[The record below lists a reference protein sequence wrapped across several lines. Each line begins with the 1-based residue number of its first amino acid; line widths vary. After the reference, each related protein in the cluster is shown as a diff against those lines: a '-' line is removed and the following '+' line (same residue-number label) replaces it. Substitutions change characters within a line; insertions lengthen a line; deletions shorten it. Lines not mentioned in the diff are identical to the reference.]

1 MITRYTF
8 GNPVETY
15 AVPQKPEACGKLLP
29 FFERSEDGLTYSM
42 KLNKDEIVYGLG
54 EQIRGINKRGWTY
67 TSFCADNPHHEEGTH
82 SLYGAHNFL
91 VFDREKPFGVFFDHP
106 GEMTFDIGYSDLDTI
121 KITARYPDT
130 DIYIIDGETPYGI
143 VRAFR
148 KLIGQSYIPPL
159 FGFGFQ
165 QSRWGYRC
173 KEDVDRVL
181 EAYSAYGLPLD
192 SVCLDI
198 DYMEDYKDFTVNS
211 GRFPDFEDYVA
222 SLKKENIHLIPIIDA
237 GVKIEEG
244 YDVYEEG
251 RENGYFCKKQDGSD
265 FVAGVWPGRT
275 HFPDFLNPD
284 VRKWFGE
291 KYYRL
296 TEAGIEGFWNDMNE
310 PAMFYSDEGLEK
322 AKQQIQAVFSK
333 EIDIEGFFALGGLM
347 NSISNS
353 PADYA
358 SFYHEFDGI
367 RARHDTVHNLFGY
380 NMTKAA
386 AEAFAAKYP
395 DRRLL
400 LYSRA
405 SYIGAHRYGGIWTGD
420 NMSWWSHLLLNIK
433 MMPSL
438 NMCGFLYSGAD
449 LGGFGAD
456 TSGDLLLRWLQ
467 FGIFTPLMRDHSAI
481 GTLLQEPYRFGNIDA
496 FRRTL
501 QLRYRLMGY
510 IYSEFMKAALEDE
523 CLFRPLAFDY
533 PEDTFAKRV
542 EDQLMFGES
551 LMLAPVYEQNARG
564 RYVYLPEDMLFVK
577 FISLEEAENERFV
590 EYLEDGTPYIAK
602 PMPAGHHYIDVALD
616 ETHLFVR
623 PGKLLPLLRPANT
636 TAELDFTAPEVI
648 AYPHGQKELAYR
660 YYTDDGVTKDY
671 TEASHF
677 KNIVFTVK

>member
-1 MITRYTF
+1 MIARYTF
-8 GNPVETY
+8 GTPVETG
-15 AVPQKPEACGKLLP
+15 AVPTKPAALSTALP
-29 FFERSEDGLTYSM
+29 FFERTADGQKYTLS
-42 KLNKDEIVYGLG
+42 LGKDEIVYGLG
-54 EQIRGINKRGWTY
+54 EQIRGINKRGWSY

-82 SLYGAHNFL
+82 SLYGAHNFI
-91 VFDREKPFGVFFDHP
+91 VFDREKPFGVFFDYP
-106 GEMTFDIGYSDLDTI
+106 GEMTFDIGCSDPNACI
-121 KITARYPDT
+121 ITAKTPDM
-130 DIYIIDGETPYGI
+130 DVYILDGETPYAI
-143 VRAFR
+143 VKSFR
-148 KLIGQSYIPPL
+148 RLIGQSYIPPL

-165 QSRWGYRC
+165 QSRWGYKC
-173 KEDVDRVL
+173 KEDVEKVL
-181 EAYSAYGLPLD
+181 EAYTAYDLPLD
-192 SVCLDI
+192 NVCLDI
-198 DYMEDYKDFTVNS
+198 DYMDNYKDFTVS
-211 GRFPDFEDYVA
+211 TDRFPDFKDYVA
-222 SLKKENIHLIPIIDA
+222 EKREENIHLIPIIDA

-244 YDVYEEG
+244 YDVYDEG
-251 RENGYFCKKQDGSD
+251 KENGYFCKKEDGTD

-275 HFPDFLNPD
+275 HFPDFLDPT

-296 TEAGIEGFWNDMNE
+296 TEAGIDGFWNDMNE
-310 PAMFYSDEGLEK
+310 PAMFYSDEGLER

-333 EIDIEGFFALGGLM
+333 EIDIKGFFALGGLM

-358 SFYHEFDGI
+358 AFYHEFDGI
-367 RARHDTVHNLFGY
+367 RARHDTIHNLFGY

-386 AEAFAAKYP
+386 AEAFERKYP

-467 FGIFTPLMRDHSAI
+467 FGIFTPLMRDHSAL
-481 GTLLQEPYRFGNIDA
+481 GTLDQEPYRFGNIDA

-533 PEDTFAKRV
+533 PEDAFAKRV

-551 LMLAPVYEQNARG
+551 LMLAPIYEQNAKG
-564 RYVYLPEDMLFVK
+564 RYVYLPEDMLFIK
-577 FISLEEAENERFV
+577 FISFETAQSERNV
-590 EYLEDGTPYIAK
+590 EYLEDGTPFVK
-602 PMPAGHHYIDVALD
+602 QPLPAGHTYIDVALD
-616 ETHLFVR
+616 EVPLFIR
-623 PGKLLPLLRPANT
+623 PGKLLPLLRPANN
-636 TAELDFTAPEVI
+636 TAELDFSSTELL
-648 AYPHGQKELAYR
+648 AYPHGAKEVAYR
-660 YYTDDGVTKDY
+660 YYTDDGVSKDY
-671 TEASHF
+671 SSPSNF
-677 KNIVFTVK
+677 KTLIYTKG